1 MLRGA
6 PLRVDCPWVGRRH
19 GRGGEVSMIQKR
31 DQFRKRIMRR
41 VKGRIAQV
49 VEQLTLNQRVV
60 GSSPTAPTNNSWK
73 FNVKTAVILTPIRR
87 GEGLGNDSTVYKRVL
102 NRP

>member
-31 DQFRKRIMRR
+31 DQFRKRIMREL
-41 VKGRIAQV
+41 KGA
-49 VEQLTLNQRVV
+49 
-60 GSSPTAPTNNSWK
+60 
-73 FNVKTAVILTPIRR
+73 
-87 GEGLGNDSTVYKRVL
+87 
-102 NRP
+102 